1 MSLRFVHAAD
11 LHLDSPFIGLS
22 ANASP
27 RISKMLRDA
36 TFAAYDNIINLCIE
50 EKVDALLVAGDIY
63 DGADRSLRAQQKFVA
78 GLNRLDAAGIRS
90 FICHGNHDP
99 LSGWE
104 AGLTLPPGCHR
115 FGAEVTSVPFD
126 PADPSR
132 GMVYGYSY
140 PRQSVKDNIARQFK
154 RDQPSGAAI
163 GLLHCNLDG
172 NTAHEPYAP
181 CTTEDLVASDMDYW
195 ALGHVHTRRVVHPQ
209 SPAIV
214 YPGNPQGR
222 HPKETAAR
230 GVYLV
235 SIDDANRV
243 TTEFR
248 AVDVVR
254 WAQISVPIDAIDGLE
269 ELISR
274 IENAVAQALEEAGGC
289 HLVYRLELTGRGDL
303 HTELQRGAILDD
315 ILSQLRES
323 NGSPFTWCA
332 RLEDNTSAAFD
343 RDAALRAGDFLSEV
357 LAVAD
362 VATIAGGD
370 GDGLSEELTAFYG
383 SLRTRQILK
392 GGPPVGDAYRRLL
405 AEAESLCIDQL
416 LGGAAH

>member
-27 RISKMLRDA
+27 RISKTLRDA
-36 TFAAYDNIINLCIE
+36 TFVAYERIIDLCIE

-78 GLNRLDAAGIRS
+78 GLNRLEVAGIRS

-115 FGAEVTSVPFD
+115 FGADVASVPFD
-126 PADPSR
+126 LSDPSR

-140 PRQSVKDNIARQFK
+140 PRQSVKDNTARQFK

-181 CTTEDLVASDMDYW
+181 CTTDDLIASEMDYW
-195 ALGHVHTRRVVHPQ
+195 ALGHVHTRRVVRSQ
-209 SPAIV
+209 APAIV

-222 HPKETAAR
+222 HPKETEAR

-235 SIDDANRV
+235 SIDDANQVMAEFRV
-243 TTEFR
+243 T
-248 AVDVVR
+248 DVVR
-254 WAQISVPIDAIDGLE
+254 WADVSVSIDGIDGLE
-269 ELISR
+269 ELLTG
-274 IENAVAQALEEAGGC
+274 IENAVGQALDDAAGR
-289 HLVYRLELTGRGDL
+289 HLVYRLVLTGRGEL
-303 HTELQRGAILDD
+303 HDALQRGSNLDD
-315 ILSQLRES
+315 ILASCRES
-323 NGSPFTWCA
+323 NGAPFTWCA
-332 RLEDNTSAAFD
+332 LLEDHTSAAFD

-357 LAVAD
+357 LKLVDAASVTSPERSD
-362 VATIAGGD
+362 
-370 GDGLSEELTAFYG
+370 LQSELAFFNHDKVRRILKD
-383 SLRTRQILK
+383 SLPEGEEFEQILR
-392 GGPPVGDAYRRLL
+392 D
-405 AEAESLCIDQL
+405 AESLCVAQL
-416 LGGAAH
+416 SEALK